1 MSSKTNLTQT
11 HAISLKHTETDFQK
25 VTHNMLLKLS
35 FQCNKI
41 TYMWIFKRKKKKGRA
56 NLEITTS
63 KKNACSM

>member
-11 HAISLKHTETDFQK
+11 NAISLKHIYTETNLQK

-41 TYMWIFKRKKKKGRA
+41 THMWIEERKKKGCA
-56 NLEITTS
+56 NFEITTS
-63 KKNACSM
+63 KKNACS